1 MHTTRQFVLLGEV
14 YVIRE
19 FKLHIIIWEKAD
31 VILKS
36 REFLKIGNE
45 QIRTAQNNSY
55 G

>member
-1 MHTTRQFVLLGEV
+1 MHTTRQFVLLGGV

-19 FKLHIIIWEKAD
+19 FKLHIYGKKAD